1 MPFNTKFTPSQYQD
15 RDQYNE
21 HVLNERYATVKAL
34 RESYS
39 HIYQELS
46 NLRNNLQDYKAE
58 QDNQPELATSEADR
72 IRYNN
77 EVENRYLALKSIQL
91 NTSYPD
97 EYGHTVRPFSENR
110 ASEQI
115 RLHCHYM
122 ISGSHHFKQYHLAK
136 TSCLELNQDNVGE
149 SIKDYDTT
157 LDTDLMKAGTTPFT
171 DVTFAA
177 AVTTAQS
184 CRASGASGLTNI
196 VGSTGVF
203 TTSATHGLVVGDK
216 VFFSNVVHGI
226 AVTSTINATNNL
238 ALNGTSITMA
248 SDASAIIK
256 VNDVLYKEAAKT
268 NKLGKVT
275 AVSSDGLTITIT
287 ASETANDYSAAA
299 APVFNAG
306 PETDDSVDTYKN
318 KEFFVLT
325 VPSYTTFTVA
335 STNGGAIVKPTN
347 FNDSTYNATFEF
359 RKYNEDQTVT
369 FTMNSHSFA
378 TGDTTTLAGF
388 TSTNGFD
395 LLNGQSGTIT
405 KTSATVFTMSLKTFN
420 IKDNSADAS
429 YAVATDVGNCDN
441 ALTIYFPFKKFYL
454 NKLDATNSAAVYGNG
469 SQTFKYSDN
478 YVTDQT
484 VLEGHIYLLK
494 GTSDDELDGRQ
505 SASVLGRNVQNLENM
520 IEIIANN
527 ANATEQALNRIVQ
540 IAELVGVE
548 IDHA

>member
-58 QDNQPELATSEADR
+58 QDNQPELATSAADR

-149 SIKDYDTT
+149 AIKDYDTT
-157 LDTDLMKAGTTPFT
+157 VATDYMKAGTTPFT

-177 AVTTAQS
+177 PDTS
-184 CRASGASGLTNI
+184 RASAASAANNI
-196 VGSTGVF
+196 DVNGVF
-203 TTSATHGLVVGDK
+203 TTAAAHGLVVGDK
-216 VFFSNVVHGI
+216 VFFSQ
-226 AVTSTINATNNL
+226 VTEGGTTAGTEITNYEHK
-238 ALNGTSITMA
+238 
-248 SDASAIIK
+248 D
-256 VNDVLYKEAAKT
+256 
-268 NKLGKVT
+268 
-275 AVSSDGLTITIT
+275 
-287 ASETANDYSAAA
+287 
-299 APVFNAG
+299 
-306 PETDDSVDTYKN
+306 
-318 KEFFVLT
+318 FFVLT
-325 VPSYTTFTVA
+325 VPSTTTFTVSA
-335 STNGGAIVKPTN
+335 TNGGAVVNGALSTVGGSAGHN
-347 FNDSTYNATFEF
+347 FFEF

-395 LLNGQSGTIT
+395 LLNGQSGTVT
-405 KTSATVFTMSLKTFN
+405 VTNSTVFTMSLKTFS
-420 IKDNSADAS
+420 IKDNSVDTN

-484 VLEGHIYLLK
+484 VLEGHVYLLK

-548 IDHA
+548 INHA

>member
-97 EYGHTVRPFSENR
+97 EYGHTIRPFSENR

-149 SIKDYDTT
+149 AIKDYDTT
-157 LDTDLMKAGTTPFT
+157 VDSDYMKAGTTPFT

-177 AVTTAQS
+177 AGNTRSGSAITAAGLFTTA
-184 CRASGASGLTNI
+184 
-196 VGSTGVF
+196 
-203 TTSATHGLVVGDK
+203 SAHGLVVGDK
-216 VFFSNVVHGI
+216 VFFQNITGQ
-226 AVTSTINATNNL
+226 
-238 ALNGTSITMA
+238 NG
-248 SDASAIIK
+248 
-256 VNDVLYKEAAKT
+256 
-268 NKLGKVT
+268 
-275 AVSSDGLTITIT
+275 DGDEP
-287 ASETANDYSAAA
+287 A
-299 APVFNAG
+299 
-306 PETDDSVDTYKN
+306 TYKN
-318 KEFFVLT
+318 QDFVVLT
-325 VPSYTTFTVA
+325 VDSTTTFTISA
-335 STNGGAIVKPTN
+335 TNGGSVVGCTA
-347 FNDSTYNATFEF
+347 DSGTQAFEF
-359 RKYNEDQTVT
+359 RKYNEDETVT

-378 TGDTTTLAGF
+378 TGDTTTLGGF

-420 IKDNSADAS
+420 IKDN
-429 YAVATDVGNCDN
+429 ATDVGNCDN

-484 VLEGHIYLLK
+484 VLEGHVYLLK

-548 IDHA
+548 INHA